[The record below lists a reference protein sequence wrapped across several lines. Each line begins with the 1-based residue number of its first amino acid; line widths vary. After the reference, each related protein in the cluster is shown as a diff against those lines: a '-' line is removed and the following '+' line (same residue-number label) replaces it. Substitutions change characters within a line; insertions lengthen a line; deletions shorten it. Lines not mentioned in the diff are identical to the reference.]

1 MRKIKQI
8 LGLIKQ
14 LDKLLEESED
24 IFFEERPFLFD
35 RNLEPKI
42 MFQDEKREE
51 NELKIKKIVEAVGTI
66 NEETKPLEERRQ
78 EAIFQ

>member
-8 LGLIKQ
+8 LGLIRQ

-24 IFFEERPFLFD
+24 IFFEERPFLLD
-35 RNLEPKI
+35 RNLDPKI

-66 NEETKPLEERRQ
+66 NEEVKPPEERRQ